1 MQQTYNIPSHFPMD
15 ARLWVFVGDRKMSE
29 TEISWLNESLTQ
41 FVSSWQTHG
50 KSLDAVGFVLH
61 ETALV
66 IVANENAV
74 KASGCSMDKINHFVK
89 EAGSQ
94 LNIDFFQRMNVLRS
108 NSEGKYELARFE
120 VGAPDMIH
128 SAMQVWKELAVS
140 VNL

>member
-1 MQQTYNIPSHFPMD
+1 MD
-15 ARLWVFVGDRKMSE
+15 ARLWVFVGDRKMSA
-29 TEISWLNESLTQ
+29 TEITWLNESLTR

-50 KSLDAVGFVLH
+50 KALDAVGFVLH
-61 ETALV
+61 DAAIA
-66 IVANENAV
+66 IVANEHAV

-128 SAMQVWKELAVS
+128 SAMQELKEIV
-140 VNL
+140 

>member
-1 MQQTYNIPSHFPMD
+1 MD
-15 ARLWVFVGDRKMSE
+15 ARLWVFVGDRKMSA

-61 ETALV
+61 ETAVV

-89 EAGSQ
+89 DAGGQ
-94 LNIDFFQRMNVLRS
+94 LSMDFFNRMNVLKPNS
-108 NSEGKYELARFE
+108 NGDFELARYE
-120 VGAPDMIH
+120 MGSNNMIH
-128 SAMQVWKELAVS
+128 SAMQEWRDVAVLS
-140 VNL
+140 K

>member
-1 MQQTYNIPSHFPMD
+1 MQQTYNIPAHFPKD

-29 TEISWLNESLTQ
+29 TEISWLNESLTH

-61 ETALV
+61 EAAIV

-89 EAGSQ
+89 DAGGQ
-94 LNIDFFQRMNVLRS
+94 LSIDFFNRMNVLKPNS
-108 NSEGKYELARFE
+108 NGDYELGRYE
-120 VGAPDMIH
+120 MGAENMIH
-128 SAMQVWKELAVS
+128 SAMQEWKDVAELF
-140 VNL
+140 

>member
-1 MQQTYNIPSHFPMD
+1 MD
-15 ARLWVFVGDRKMSE
+15 ARLWVFVGDRSMSE

-50 KSLDAVGFVLH
+50 KSLDAVGFVLLD
-61 ETALV
+61 TAIV

-108 NSEGKYELARFE
+108 NSEGKYELARYE
-120 VGAPDMIH
+120 IGAPNMIH
-128 SAMQVWKELAVS
+128 SAMQEWKEVAELF
-140 VNL
+140 

>member
-1 MQQTYNIPSHFPMD
+1 MD
-15 ARLWVFVGDRKMSE
+15 ARLWVFVGDRKMSA

-61 ETALV
+61 ETAVV

-89 EAGSQ
+89 DAGGQ
-94 LNIDFFQRMNVLRS
+94 LSMDFFNRMNVLKPNS
-108 NSEGKYELARFE
+108 NGDFELARYE
-120 VGAPDMIH
+120 MGSNNMIH
-128 SAMQVWKELAVS
+128 SAMQEWSEITEKL
-140 VNL
+140 

>member
-1 MQQTYNIPSHFPMD
+1 MQQTSNIPAHFPQD

-29 TEISWLNESLTQ
+29 TEISWLNESLTH

-61 ETALV
+61 EAAIA

-89 EAGSQ
+89 DAGGQ
-94 LNIDFFQRMNVLRS
+94 LSIDFFNRMNVLKPDS
-108 NSEGKYELARFE
+108 NGDYELGMYE
-120 VGAPDMIH
+120 MGADNMIH
-128 SAMQVWKELAVS
+128 SAMQVWKEL
-140 VNL
+140 VNLS

>member
-1 MQQTYNIPSHFPMD
+1 MQQTYNIPAHFPKD

-29 TEISWLNESLTQ
+29 TEISWLNESLTH

-61 ETALV
+61 EAAIV

-89 EAGSQ
+89 DAGGQ
-94 LNIDFFQRMNVLRS
+94 LSIDFFHRMNVLKPNS
-108 NSEGKYELARFE
+108 NGDYELGRYE
-120 VGAPDMIH
+120 MGVENMIH
-128 SAMQVWKELAVS
+128 SAMQEWKDVAEL
-140 VNL
+140 L

>member
-1 MQQTYNIPSHFPMD
+1 MQQTYNIPQHFPMD
-15 ARLWVFVGDRKMSE
+15 ARLWVFVGDRKMSA
-29 TEISWLNESLTQ
+29 TEITWLNESLTR

-50 KSLDAVGFVLH
+50 KALDAVGFVLH
-61 ETALV
+61 DAAIA
-66 IVANENAV
+66 IVANEHAV

-128 SAMQVWKELAVS
+128 SAMQEWKELAD
-140 VNL
+140 LF

>member
-1 MQQTYNIPSHFPMD
+1 MLVYGY
-15 ARLWVFVGDRKMSE
+15 LLE
-29 TEISWLNESLTQ
+29 TEISWLKESLTQ

-89 EAGSQ
+89 DAGGQ
-94 LNIDFFQRMNVLRS
+94 LSMDFFNRMNVLKPNS
-108 NSEGKYELARFE
+108 NGDYELARYE
-120 VGAPDMIH
+120 MGAENMIH
-128 SAMQVWKELAVS
+128 SAMQVWKNLSELY
-140 VNL
+140 

>member
-1 MQQTYNIPSHFPMD
+1 MQQTYNIPAHFPTD
-15 ARLWVFVGDRKMSE
+15 ARLWVFVGDRKLSA

-74 KASGCSMDKINHFVK
+74 KASGCSMDKINHLVK
-89 EAGSQ
+89 DAGSQ
-94 LNIDFFQRMNVLRS
+94 LSIDFFNRMNVLLPD
-108 NSEGKYELARFE
+108 SEGNYELARFE
-120 VGAPDMIH
+120 IGAENMIH
-128 SAMQVWKELAVS
+128 SAMQEWQEIAEKL
-140 VNL
+140 

>member
-15 ARLWVFVGDRKMSE
+15 ARLWVFVGDRKMSA
-29 TEISWLNESLTQ
+29 TEITWLNESLTH

-61 ETALV
+61 ETAII

-89 EAGSQ
+89 DAGSQ
-94 LNIDFFQRMNVLRS
+94 LSIDFFNRMNVLLPDS
-108 NSEGKYELARFE
+108 TGNYELARFE
-120 VGAPDMIH
+120 MGAEDMIH
-128 SAMQVWKELAVS
+128 AAMQQWEELS
-140 VNL
+140 NI

>member
-1 MQQTYNIPSHFPMD
+1 MQQTYNVPSHFTKD
-15 ARLWVFVGDRKMSE
+15 ARLWVFVGERKMSE

-61 ETALV
+61 EAAIV

-89 EAGSQ
+89 DAGGQ
-94 LNIDFFQRMNVLRS
+94 LSMDFFNRMNVLLADS
-108 NSEGKYELARFE
+108 NGDYVLARYE
-120 VGAPDMIH
+120 IRADNMIH
-128 SAMQVWKELAVS
+128 SAMQEWKEVAEL
-140 VNL
+140 L

>member
-1 MQQTYNIPSHFPMD
+1 MQQTSNIPAHFPQD

-29 TEISWLNESLTQ
+29 TEISWLNESLTH

-61 ETALV
+61 EAAIA

-89 EAGSQ
+89 DAGGQ
-94 LNIDFFQRMNVLRS
+94 LSIDFFNRMNVLKPDS
-108 NSEGKYELARFE
+108 NGDYELGRYE
-120 VGAPDMIH
+120 MGADNMIH
-128 SAMQVWKELAVS
+128 SAMQEWKEL
-140 VNL
+140 VNLS